1 MTARLAKL
9 RHLLQ
14 ENQLDAILISK
25 PENRRYFSNFT
36 GSAGV
41 LLITSTT
48 AQLITDFRYV
58 EQAARQAT
66 GYEIVR
72 HGPIMLEAISQ
83 ATAKQHVNTMGFET
97 DFVTV
102 ETYHS
107 LKKHLP
113 GMQLTSVK
121 LDSLRMIKDYQELA
135 ALRQAVVIADKA
147 FTHILSFIKPG
158 LTENQVAL
166 ELEYTMRRLG
176 AEKSAFDIIVASGIR
191 SSLPHGRATD
201 KVIASGDFVTMD
213 FGAVYAG
220 YHSDITRTIVIG
232 KATDR
237 QREIYGIVSQAQLA
251 GVQAVRPGKTGRE
264 VDDVARTIITEAG
277 YGAYFGHGLG
287 HGVGLVIH
295 EDPRLSPAGEVVLE
309 PGMTVTVEPGI
320 YLPDWGGVRIE
331 DTVVVTTDSCHIY
344 TASSKQL
351 IEIV

>member
-1 MTARLAKL
+1 MTLRIAKL
-9 RHLLQ
+9 RQLLRDH
-14 ENQLDAILISK
+14 QLDAVLVSK
-25 PENRRYFSNFT
+25 PENRCYFSNFT
-36 GSAGV
+36 GSSGV
-41 LLITSTT
+41 LLITDTT
-48 AQLITDFRYV
+48 AQLITDFRYI
-58 EQAARQAT
+58 EQAAKQAT
-66 GYEIVR
+66 GFEILR
-72 HGPIMLEAISQ
+72 HGPKMLDTVRQ
-83 ATAKQHVNTMGFET
+83 AAAEQHVKTLGFET

-107 LKKHLP
+107 LQEQLP
-113 GMQLTSVK
+113 GIKFTPTK
-121 LDSLRMIKDYQELA
+121 LDSLRMVKDHQELV
-135 ALRQAVVIADKA
+135 ALQQAVAIADKA
-147 FTHILSFIKPG
+147 FLHILSFIKPG

-176 AEKSAFDIIVASGIR
+176 AEKLAFDIIVASGIR

-201 KVIASGDFVTMD
+201 KVIVSGDFVTMD
-213 FGAVYAG
+213 FGAVYGG
-220 YHSDITRTIVIG
+220 YHSDITRTIVMG

-237 QREIYGIVSQAQLA
+237 QREIYGIVSHAQLA
-251 GVQAVRPGKTGRE
+251 GVQAVRPGQTGRE
-264 VDDVARTIITEAG
+264 VDDMARTVITEAG

-320 YLPDWGGVRIE
+320 YLPEWGGVRIE
-331 DTVVVTTDSCHIY
+331 DTVVVTTEGCQIL